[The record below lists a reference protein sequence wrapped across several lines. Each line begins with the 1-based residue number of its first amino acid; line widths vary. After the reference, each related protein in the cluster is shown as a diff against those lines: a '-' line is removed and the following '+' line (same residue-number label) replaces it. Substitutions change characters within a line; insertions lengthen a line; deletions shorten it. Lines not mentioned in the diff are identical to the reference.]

1 MHIFYKWL
9 SEAQNRT
16 ELSKKLPVFLNQ
28 NSKAVSAYDSNNHL
42 ILFLNKEGIDGSFH
56 TIREDLLE
64 VEATR
69 EFVKKIEIKAPSRRD
84 YIYNNILPNY
94 NSNKGID
101 TTPHFR
107 LFFDYYC
114 ECQNEEVSNFLEE
127 IRNIAFIIGKT
138 QKEDI
143 IYRRKASDLYFPTEQ
158 LTKYFETKPD
168 TPFVLFDS
176 YKELVGEDK
185 IDSLKRFFVDLG
197 VKELPRIY
205 EQKILYREGLPRAYS
220 TGDHIYLEPQIDG
233 CIEILKEIIQGKS
246 LEKSIILWGILK
258 DISDKLQYF
267 VGKYEYFYYS
277 NQVRNF
283 VPAIKEHL
291 QKHRWISN
299 QNGYF
304 FSPSEI
310 SVSLIHESYERIP
323 FILNFL
329 GISEKEEGINLTES
343 QRKDIELAR
352 KIKETGYSEE
362 KIFELIEADKQRNQ
376 VSFYSSFDASRE
388 IEDVVEKAISEL
400 IDLQHKDSGIKSNSG
415 NRKRNVSKVAKEI
428 IKRVSH
434 DNYQVNN
441 DDSEE
446 DNDADIDEYSVP
458 SVDWSKR
465 VEKEKEKSALKISE
479 LAYQEEL
486 NDIVQ
491 TSEKYS
497 YNWFKSLLEL
507 EIMSRKTNDLTN
519 REVSIIFG
527 KVELEQGTQ
536 KTLILSNPNRYIPQ
550 YMEELSDI
558 HLELK
563 LENSAKKIAIDVV
576 NVKEYTLR
584 VKLKSHVDIT
594 NIDFSKVIEA
604 RIDAKSPIFLLDELK
619 KEIEKLNFSG
629 AFNLKK
635 NLTKDIEFVFGPPG
649 TGKTTF
655 LSKKIIEELIDRN
668 EAIKILVLTPTNKA
682 ADVLVKRIME
692 FDTENQEY
700 KNWLIRF
707 GGTGEECIEQQGI
720 LKDKTFD
727 IKGLSKAVLVTT
739 IARFPYDYFMI
750 DQTRIFIKE
759 LKWDYIV
766 IDEASMIPL
775 VSIIYP
781 LYKKTPKKFIIA
793 GDPFQIEPITAVNH
807 WKDENIYKMVHLD
820 RFDSPVTEPHPYE
833 VKLLTTQYRSI
844 PSIGRIFSKLAYNGI
859 LEHSRGEECKQSL
872 HIEDKIDLASLNII
886 KFPVSQFES
895 IYRSKRL
902 NQSSSYHIYSSLFVV
917 EFAIYLSALLH
928 SANRERI
935 TIGIIAPYR
944 AQADIIDKMI
954 GTMDIPDRV
963 TIQVGAIHGFQ
974 GDECDIVFVML
985 NTPPT
990 ISESKEMFLNKMNI
1004 INVAI
1009 SRAKDYLFLV
1019 IPNDDTIGIE
1029 NLKLVKRVENLM
1041 KEGEYE
1047 EYQSQELEKLMFSKS
1062 TYIEDNAFSTGH
1074 QNINIYVQPE
1084 KKYEIRAEERAVDI
1098 QIHNKM

>member
-1 MHIFYKWL
+1 M
-9 SEAQNRT
+9 
-16 ELSKKLPVFLNQ
+16 
-28 NSKAVSAYDSNNHL
+28 
-42 ILFLNKEGIDGSFH
+42 G
-56 TIREDLLE
+56 
-64 VEATR
+64 
-69 EFVKKIEIKAPSRRD
+69 
-84 YIYNNILPNY
+84 
-94 NSNKGID
+94 
-101 TTPHFR
+101 
-107 LFFDYYC
+107 
-114 ECQNEEVSNFLEE
+114 
-127 IRNIAFIIGKT
+127 
-138 QKEDI
+138 
-143 IYRRKASDLYFPTEQ
+143 
-158 LTKYFETKPD
+158 
-168 TPFVLFDS
+168 
-176 YKELVGEDK
+176 
-185 IDSLKRFFVDLG
+185 
-197 VKELPRIY
+197 
-205 EQKILYREGLPRAYS
+205 
-220 TGDHIYLEPQIDG
+220 
-233 CIEILKEIIQGKS
+233 
-246 LEKSIILWGILK
+246 
-258 DISDKLQYF
+258 ISD
-267 VGKYEYFYYS
+267 
-277 NQVRNF
+277 
-283 VPAIKEHL
+283 
-291 QKHRWISN
+291 
-299 QNGYF
+299 
-304 FSPSEI
+304 
-310 SVSLIHESYERIP
+310 
-323 FILNFL
+323 
-329 GISEKEEGINLTES
+329 KEEGINLTES
-343 QRKDIELAR
+343 QRKDIELAQ

-362 KIFELIEADKQRNQ
+362 KILELIEADKQRNQ
-376 VSFYSSFDASRE
+376 VLSLSSFDSSQE
-388 IEDVVEKAISEL
+388 IEESFEQTIGKL
-400 IDLQHKDSGIKSNSG
+400 IDWQKQEDSSLKSIRSNG
-415 NRKRNVSKVAKEI
+415 KRNVPKVTKDI
-428 IKRVSH
+428 IKRVPH
-434 DNYQVNN
+434 DGYQVNN
-441 DDSEE
+441 DDLE
-446 DNDADIDEYSVP
+446 DEKDVDRDEYSVP

-465 VEKEKEKSALKISE
+465 VEKEKEKSAWKISE

-486 NDIVQ
+486 NSIVQ

-497 YNWFKSLLEL
+497 YNLFKALLEL
-507 EIMSRKTNDLTN
+507 EIMNGRTNDLTN
-519 REVSIIFG
+519 REISISFG

-536 KTLILSNPNRYIPQ
+536 KTLILKNPSRYIPQ

-563 LENSAKKIAIDVV
+563 LENSKKKIAIDVV

-584 VKLKSHVDIT
+584 VKLKSHVDVT
-594 NIDFSKVIEA
+594 NIDLSKVIEA
-604 RIDAKSPIFLLDELK
+604 RIDAQSPMFLLDELK
-619 KEIEKLNFSG
+619 KGIEELSFPG
-629 AFNLKK
+629 DYNLKR

-668 EAIKILVLTPTNKA
+668 EATKILVLTPTNKA

-692 FDTENQEY
+692 FDTDNREY

-750 DQTRIFIKE
+750 DQTRMFIKE

-781 LYKKTPKKFIIA
+781 LYKKTPEKFIIA

-820 RFDSPVTEPHPYE
+820 RFDSPVTEPYRYKVE
-833 VKLLTTQYRSI
+833 LLTTQYRSI
-844 PSIGRIFSKLAYNGI
+844 PSIGRVFSKFAYNGI
-859 LEHSRGEECKQSL
+859 LEHFRREDSKRRL
-872 HIEDKIDLASLNII
+872 HIEDKIDLAPLNII

-917 EFAIYLSALLH
+917 EFGMYLSNLLH
-928 SANRERI
+928 SANREMI

-963 TIQVGAIHGFQ
+963 TIQVGTIHGFQ
-974 GDECDIVFVML
+974 GDECDIIFVML

-1019 IPNDDTIGIE
+1019 MPNDDTVEIE

-1041 KEGEYE
+1041 KEGEFK
-1047 EYQSQELEKLMFSKS
+1047 EYQSQDLEELMFSTS

-1084 KKYEIRAEERAVDI
+1084 KKYEIRAEERAIDI
-1098 QIHNKM
+1098 QIHNKI

>member
-1 MHIFYKWL
+1 M
-9 SEAQNRT
+9 N
-16 ELSKKLPVFLNQ
+16 
-28 NSKAVSAYDSNNHL
+28 
-42 ILFLNKEGIDGSFH
+42 
-56 TIREDLLE
+56 
-64 VEATR
+64 
-69 EFVKKIEIKAPSRRD
+69 
-84 YIYNNILPNY
+84 
-94 NSNKGID
+94 
-101 TTPHFR
+101 
-107 LFFDYYC
+107 
-114 ECQNEEVSNFLEE
+114 
-127 IRNIAFIIGKT
+127 
-138 QKEDI
+138 
-143 IYRRKASDLYFPTEQ
+143 
-158 LTKYFETKPD
+158 
-168 TPFVLFDS
+168 
-176 YKELVGEDK
+176 
-185 IDSLKRFFVDLG
+185 
-197 VKELPRIY
+197 
-205 EQKILYREGLPRAYS
+205 
-220 TGDHIYLEPQIDG
+220 
-233 CIEILKEIIQGKS
+233 
-246 LEKSIILWGILK
+246 
-258 DISDKLQYF
+258 
-267 VGKYEYFYYS
+267 
-277 NQVRNF
+277 VR
-283 VPAIKEHL
+283 
-291 QKHRWISN
+291 
-299 QNGYF
+299 
-304 FSPSEI
+304 
-310 SVSLIHESYERIP
+310 
-323 FILNFL
+323 
-329 GISEKEEGINLTES
+329 
-343 QRKDIELAR
+343 
-352 KIKETGYSEE
+352 
-362 KIFELIEADKQRNQ
+362 
-376 VSFYSSFDASRE
+376 
-388 IEDVVEKAISEL
+388 
-400 IDLQHKDSGIKSNSG
+400 
-415 NRKRNVSKVAKEI
+415 
-428 IKRVSH
+428 
-434 DNYQVNN
+434 
-441 DDSEE
+441 
-446 DNDADIDEYSVP
+446 
-458 SVDWSKR
+458 
-465 VEKEKEKSALKISE
+465 
-479 LAYQEEL
+479 
-486 NDIVQ
+486 
-491 TSEKYS
+491 
-497 YNWFKSLLEL
+497 
-507 EIMSRKTNDLTN
+507 TNDLTN
-519 REVSIIFG
+519 REISISFG

-558 HLELK
+558 HLDLK
-563 LENSAKKIAIDVV
+563 LENFAKKVAIDVV

-584 VKLKSHVDIT
+584 IKLKSHVDIT

-619 KEIEKLNFSG
+619 KGIEELSFPG
-629 AFNLKK
+629 DYNLKN

-692 FDTENQEY
+692 FGTENQEY
-700 KNWLIRF
+700 KKWLIRF

-720 LKDKTFD
+720 LKDKTFN

-750 DQTRIFIKE
+750 DQTRMFIKE

-775 VSIIYP
+775 VSIMYP
-781 LYKKTPKKFIIA
+781 LYKKTPEKFIIA

-820 RFDSPVTEPHPYE
+820 RFDSPGTEPHPYE

-859 LEHSRGEECKQSL
+859 LEHSRGEECKKSL

-917 EFAIYLSALLH
+917 EFAIYLSNLIH
-928 SANRERI
+928 STNREKI
-935 TIGIIAPYR
+935 TIGVIAPYR
-944 AQADIIDKMI
+944 AQADIIDKII

-963 TIQVGAIHGFQ
+963 TIQVGTIHGFQ

-1019 IPNDDTIGIE
+1019 MPNDDTIGIE

-1041 KEGEYE
+1041 KEGEYKEYKSQDLE
-1047 EYQSQELEKLMFSKS
+1047 ELMFSTS
-1062 TYIEDNAFSTGH
+1062 THIEDNAFSTGH

-1098 QIHNKM
+1098 QIHNKL